1 MICPQC
7 GKHYGEEESVCRLCA
22 VPLQSPPSFVAPEHD
37 SAPVRPTGIDQ
48 TLESIRQDIK
58 SIDQDPARPAGFF
71 IRVLAYGID
80 NLLLTLMTL
89 VVSLGV
95 YILLE
100 RSGTPISSDPAEFQ
114 DWLWL
119 LFVLPN
125 TVLSCVYFIYF
136 HAVTG
141 QTVGKLIC
149 GVQVVASAGS
159 RRPLGWGRSS
169 VRCLGYFISSFFLY
183 AGFLWVL
190 VNRRKRGWHDYMAG
204 SVVVYGPLKKTG

>member
-7 GKHYGEEESVCRLCA
+7 GKHYGEDEGICRLCA
-22 VPLQSPPSFVAPEHD
+22 VPLQAPPSFVAPTPD
-37 SAPVRPTGIDQ
+37 PAPVRPPGIDR

-58 SIDQDPARPAGFF
+58 SIDQGSVRPAGFF
-71 IRVLAYGID
+71 IRVLAYCID
-80 NLLLTLMTL
+80 NLLLTLITL
-89 VVSLGV
+89 VVSCAV

-100 RSGTPISSDPAEFQ
+100 RSGTPVSGDPDEFQ

-125 TVLSCVYFIYF
+125 TVLSCVYFSYF

-149 GVQVVASAGS
+149 GVQVVSAAGNQ
-159 RRPLGWGRSS
+159 PLGWGRSI
-169 VRCLGYFISSFFLY
+169 VRCLGYFISCFFLY

-190 VNRRKRGWHDYMAG
+190 LNRRKRGWHDYLAG
-204 SVVVYGPLKKTG
+204 SVVVCGPLKKAG